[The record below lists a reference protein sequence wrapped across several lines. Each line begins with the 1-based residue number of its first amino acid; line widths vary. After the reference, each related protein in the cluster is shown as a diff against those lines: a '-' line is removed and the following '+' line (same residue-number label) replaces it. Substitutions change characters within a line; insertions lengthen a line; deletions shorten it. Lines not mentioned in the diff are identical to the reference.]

1 MLSFDEEYAKAIGIP
16 GNGIHLLFVITVAL
30 VIAVSMRIV
39 GVLLVSS
46 LMTLPVAA
54 SIRVAKSFKQSIILS
69 VIFGE
74 ISVIGGLVSGFYL
87 EIAPGGTIV
96 IIAATLLLGTVLYK
110 KFRYQKS

>member
-1 MLSFDEEYAKAIGIP
+1 
-16 GNGIHLLFVITVAL
+16 
-30 VIAVSMRIV
+30 MRIV

-54 SIRVAKSFKQSIILS
+54 SIRVAKSFKQAIILS
-69 VIFGE
+69 IIFGE